1 MASVFSAK
9 RVKNVSSTGGAVK
22 HGLVYLFLG
31 IMVIAQ
37 LLPFW
42 LAICAASKPA
52 SDLSSTLIPRL
63 HDIQW
68 SNFTVAIEE
77 GGILKAVGNSA
88 IVTVCSTVLVC
99 VLGASAAY
107 PLARRQTEANK
118 IVSGGILSL
127 MMIPPLSILVPLYSL
142 LVNISG
148 VNTRWGVILVTV
160 AGNLPLAIFLYTAFI
175 KAIPSSIDEAGMID
189 GANRFTIFFKLI
201 LPLLKP
207 VTATVVIM
215 TSVGVWNEYA
225 LSNYLLSDPDKQ
237 LIAPR
242 VASFFAMQSS
252 NLGVGAAAAL
262 IAAMPIV
269 VVYLFLQK
277 YFIAGM
283 VAGVEK

>member
-107 PLARRQTEANK
+107 PLARRQTKANK